1 MITERIQSSESETN
15 VNGSKVAKSTDFK
28 ILSLDGGG
36 IKGLYAATLLSEI
49 ERKTGR
55 LIGDYFDMIC
65 GTSTGGLIALAITN
79 GIPCSEIANF
89 YEANGASIFPQK
101 GFLNRKKRELA
112 QAVWGTKYTNGALEK
127 ALSEIIG
134 DSKTM
139 ADANHFL
146 CIPSFNVTKGQSAVF
161 KKPFGLYHRDGR
173 FTMLQVAMAT
183 SAAPTYLP
191 AYTIET
197 DQYVDG
203 GIISNNPS
211 LIGYTEAIDHFI
223 GKTFDSGDSIKYDRL
238 SLLSIGIPGTDLGF
252 HTDTKKEKSFLHW
265 NGDLIKCA
273 MQGSC
278 QVIEYQ
284 TRKLIKAMN
293 GSSYY
298 RLIPPSLPSA
308 HAKIITMDNS
318 GKRAIQALTS
328 YGQHVGDIFTSTRW
342 NEIESFFIN
351 PKTY

>member
-1 MITERIQSSESETN
+1 MS
-15 VNGSKVAKSTDFK
+15 
-28 ILSLDGGG
+28 
-36 IKGLYAATLLSEI
+36 
-49 ERKTGR
+49 
-55 LIGDYFDMIC
+55 
-65 GTSTGGLIALAITN
+65 
-79 GIPCSEIANF
+79 
-89 YEANGASIFPQK
+89 
-101 GFLNRKKRELA
+101 
-112 QAVWGTKYTNGALEK
+112 
-127 ALSEIIG
+127 
-134 DSKTM
+134 
-139 ADANHFL
+139 DANHLL
-146 CIPSFNVTKGQSAVF
+146 CIPAFNVTKGEAVVF
-161 KKPFGLYHRDGR
+161 KKPFGLYRRDGR

-223 GKTFDSGDSIKYDRL
+223 GKSFDKGDSIKYDRL
-238 SLLSIGIPGTDLGF
+238 SLLSIGVPGTDLGF
-252 HTDTKKEKSFLHW
+252 HTDAKKEKSFLHW
-265 NGDLIKCA
+265 NGDLIQCA

-284 TRKLIKAMN
+284 TRRLINAMN

-298 RLIPPSLPSA
+298 RLKPPSLASA

>member
-1 MITERIQSSESETN
+1 MTERIQSTDIETN
-15 VNGSKVAKSTDFK
+15 VNGSKVVKSSDFK

-36 IKGLYAATLLSEI
+36 IKGLYAATLLAEI

-55 LIGDYFDMIC
+55 PIGDYFDMLC

-79 GIPCSEIANF
+79 GIPCSEIARF
-89 YEANGASIFPQK
+89 YEANGSSIFPRK
-101 GFLNRKKRELA
+101 GGIDRLGRGLA
-112 QAVWGTKYTNGALEK
+112 QFILGTKYSNEALK
-127 ALSEIIG
+127 AALAGVIG
-134 DSKTM
+134 QTKTM
-139 ADANHFL
+139 NDANHLL
-146 CIPSFNVTKGQSAVF
+146 CIPAFNVTKGEAVVF

-223 GKTFDSGDSIKYDRL
+223 GKTFDKGDSIKYDRL
-238 SLLSIGIPGTDLGF
+238 SLLSIGLPGMDLGF
-252 HTDTKKEKSFLHW
+252 HTDAKKDKSFLHW

-284 TRKLIKAMN
+284 TRRMINAMN

-298 RLIPPSLPSA
+298 RLKPPSLTSA

-328 YGQHVGDIFTSTRW
+328 YGQHIGDIFTSTRW